1 MYNLYP
7 KYKVHISSRF
17 LELFIWKYIRTSGTK
32 RLKPNAL
39 PCSPAPTCP
48 PNYPLFPSCLYDH
61 FLSGKIFESW
71 WFFESVFSS
80 LASLTIFVHVCT
92 IIVLDIVSF
101 ITSAILITPKWAPFL
116 HNSPSAYPL
125 HYKTRPFISNADRNM
140 TFFYLEKSSVFH
152 HYFQKKVKYNKWFIL
167 WSSPSVCPPSC
178 HKNQLLFSTCIMC
191 PHRALDSHTV
201 LNCLGNHSLPLP
213 FGKVV
218 SWGFRN
224 HFKLLIPVE
233 QELCAFVF

>member
-1 MYNLYP
+1 MCNLYP
-7 KYKVHISSRF
+7 KYKVHISSSF

-48 PNYPLFPSCLYDH
+48 PNYPLFPSCLYMTI
-61 FLSGKIFESW
+61 FLSGKIFESS

-80 LASLTIFVHVCT
+80 PASLTIFVHVCT

-101 ITSAILITPKWAPFL
+101 ITSAILITPKWVPFL
-116 HNSPSAYPL
+116 HNSPSTYPL

-152 HYFQKKVKYNKWFIL
+152 HYFQNKVQQMIYFMIFSLCLPPIL
-167 WSSPSVCPPSC
+167 PQKPVAIFHMHYVPSQSPG
-178 HKNQLLFSTCIMC
+178 FT
-191 PHRALDSHTV
+191 
-201 LNCLGNHSLPLP
+201 HS
-213 FGKVV
+213 
-218 SWGFRN
+218 
-224 HFKLLIPVE
+224 
-233 QELCAFVF
+233 A